1 MVGLSNGVK
10 VGRFQVVSLESQ
22 KKVAYLLKRWKM
34 EAVQIENRQLRKIGG
49 VPILKG
55 QIRCKI
61 LIIQNV

>member
-34 EAVQIENRQLRKIGG
+34 EAVQIENRQLEIYE
-49 VPILKG
+49 VS
-55 QIRCKI
+55 
-61 LIIQNV
+61 LI